1 MYNPVKYTDP
11 SGHSPA
17 CDGGSDQPGW
27 CPNNSFY
34 VSVPDIVSREE
45 WGAAEPGSVPSGPNA
60 NWDEGLFDPTDNQ
73 EGYMQY
79 QDSLEIIYDTIVIHH
94 SYPFD
99 SSSSPI
105 EIQYAEMSDGMYDIG
120 YHFLIDAE
128 GTVYEGRAIDFRG
141 LHVSPG
147 WDPETGNFIGN
158 TGRIGIVL
166 IGDFTTETPTI
177 EQTAEVNPKSCTQ
190 KSVLNVNLTDLRIQL
205 SAFILSHFDNKKR
218 HDPAKWVSRIVD
230 QSPLRNLL

>member
-177 EQTAEVNPKSCTQ
+177 EQTAALYDLTLYLDHQYGIDYLYGHKD
-190 KSVLNVNLTDLRIQL
+190 LNATVCPGDNAYYLINELQDVIQ
-205 SAFILSHFDNKKR
+205 
-218 HDPAKWVSRIVD
+218 
-230 QSPLRNLL
+230 